1 MKYFVLKKYSL
12 LFLLCLTTTLI
23 VAQHRPLEIV
33 VHRGANNLAPENSM
47 ASTLK
52 CIEMGTDYV
61 EVDVRMSQDGVLYIL
76 HDKTLDRTTNGSGL
90 ISETHSSEIDK
101 LDAGSWFSEN
111 FKGEKVPRLKA
122 FLEEVAGRTK
132 IYFDVKDADLERL
145 ISLVYET
152 GFENDCFFWFG
163 DDNMALKFRRLDQM
177 LPLKMNA
184 GNVVEL
190 NKVLAYN
197 PQIIECN
204 VAIMEGEFVKICKKN
219 KLKLMAYGEDSVEE
233 YQKAIDSPATMINLN
248 KPELMLEI
256 LE

>member
-1 MKYFVLKKYSL
+1 MKYFTFLKLSL
-12 LFLLCLTTTLI
+12 VVFMILPSETAT
-23 VAQHRPLEIV
+23 AQDRPLEIV
-33 VHRGANNLAPENSM
+33 VHRGANNLAPENTM

-61 EVDVRMSQDGVLYIL
+61 EVDIRMSKDGVFYIL

-90 ISETHSSEIDK
+90 INETLSTDIDK
-101 LDAGSWFSEN
+101 LDAGSWFGAG
-111 FKGEKVPRLKA
+111 FKGEKVPRLRP
-122 FLEEVAGRTK
+122 FLERVKGKTK

-145 ISLVYET
+145 IAMVYET
-152 GFENDCFFWFG
+152 GFEKDCFFWFG
-163 DDNMALKFRRLDQM
+163 DDAQAIKFRELDQK

-184 GNVVEL
+184 SSVAEL

-204 VAIMEGEFVKICKKN
+204 VAVMEGKFVKTCKKN

-233 YQKAIDSPATMINLN
+233 YQKAIDSPASMINLN
-248 KPELMLEI
+248 KPELMLEMMK
-256 LE
+256 